1 MKKAINISI
10 IFIILLVGCSQSK
23 KDKVI
28 TDKSNDLKNSIE
40 NVKLE
45 LDKLIIESIDST
57 VFRDYSIEFITNA
70 SIDSLT
76 KSHLTFWTLENTKLT
91 DKERL
96 LLKSLIESDKN
107 YNFNVSDL
115 IKEKLSKS
123 NQLTDNQYIKNL
135 NKIAID
141 SSQNVA
147 LTIIGTYFTS
157 KRPESRISGWEEI
170 VVFEK
175 IADKW
180 RKRKE
185 VMYVEY

>member
-1 MKKAINISI
+1 M
-10 IFIILLVGCSQSK
+10 VGCSQSK

-28 TDKSNDLKNSIE
+28 TDKSNDQKNSIE

-57 VFRDYSIEFITNA
+57 VFRDYSVEFITNI

-96 LLKSLIESDKN
+96 LLKSLIESDNKN
-107 YNFNVSDL
+107 YNFNVSDS
-115 IKEKLSKS
+115 IKEELSKS
-123 NQLTDNQYIKNL
+123 NQLTDNRYIKNL

-157 KRPESRISGWEEI
+157 KRPESSISGWEEI